1 MKKYLLILFC
11 SFAFGQ
17 ASNQMVTF
25 TQAQSLGFGLNP
37 GQSSV
42 NSNECLT
49 KAQALAKYNLNAGA
63 MSAYASNQL
72 VPRSVWA
79 AGGDITP
86 PLGADA
92 NVDWNSIRTNT
103 ATITWSGA
111 SDNVGVT
118 GYKIFMN
125 GSLLANVGLI
135 NSYALTG
142 LSALTGYSIAVRAVD
157 AAGNTSTSGMQVGFT
172 TAINPPTNLNNSV
185 SNSSSVYLWW
195 TPSSGPFPSGG
206 TATNQ
211 YVYLNGNLH
220 ATIPGNV
227 NNYTVTGLAA
237 STTYNFMVR
246 AAGINGSSGSFSN
259 DSNTTSATTFAAI
272 TYEPIGHYRTDPC
285 NSSQLYNGSDG
296 NLYWYNNGYE
306 LYTGNVY
313 IIIGLSNDVYDWY
326 DWAVYWYENGVFSSD
341 WGTNISPCSGY

>member
-1 MKKYLLILFC
+1 
-11 SFAFGQ
+11 
-17 ASNQMVTF
+17 MVTF

-37 GQSSV
+37 GQSHVTST
-42 NSNECLT
+42 ECMT

-142 LSALTGYSIAVRAVD
+142 LSALTGYSLAVRAID

-185 SNSSSVYLWW
+185 DNSSSVYLWW
-195 TPSSGPFPSGG
+195 TSSAGPFPSGG

-272 TYEPIGHYRTDPC
+272 TYNLSYYRTDPC
-285 NSSQLYNGSDG
+285 YSNQLYNGSDG

-306 LYTGNVY
+306 LYTGSVY
-313 IIIGLSNDVYDWY
+313 SYVGPSNDVYNWY
-326 DWAVYWYENGVFSSD
+326 DWESTYYQNGVYSFYS
-341 WGTNISPCSGY
+341 GTTLSPCGLY

>member
-11 SFAFGQ
+11 SLAFGQ

-25 TQAQSLGFGLNP
+25 TQAQSLGFALNA

-49 KAQALAKYNLNAGA
+49 KAQALAKYNLNAGS

-79 AGGDITP
+79 TGGDITL

-142 LSALTGYSIAVRAVD
+142 LSALTGYSLAVRAID

-195 TPSSGPFPSGG
+195 TPSTGPFPSGG

-259 DSNTTSATTFAAI
+259 DSNTTSGTTFADI
-272 TYEPIGHYRTDPC
+272 TYEPNYYYKTNPC
-285 NSSQLYNGSDG
+285 FSQQLYDGSDG
-296 NLYWYNNGYE
+296 KLYWYNNGYE
-306 LYTGNVY
+306 LYAGYVY
-313 IIIGLSNDVYDWY
+313 SYVGPSQDVYNWFDWEVRY
-326 DWAVYWYENGVFSSD
+326 LYEGVFEPYY
-341 WGTNISPCSGY
+341 GTTISPCGLY

>member
-1 MKKYLLILFC
+1 MKKYFLILFC

-42 NSNECLT
+42 NSTECLT
-49 KAQALAKYNLNAGA
+49 KAQALAKYNLDANA

-72 VPRSVWA
+72 VPRSVWVT
-79 AGGDITP
+79 GGDITLP
-86 PLGADA
+86 VGADA
-92 NVDWNSIRTNT
+92 NVDFNSIRTNT

-111 SDNVGVT
+111 TDNVGVT

-125 GSLLANVGLI
+125 SSLLATVGLI
-135 NSYALTG
+135 NSYALSG
-142 LSALTGYSIAVRAVD
+142 LSALTGYSLAVRAID

-185 SNSSSVYLWW
+185 SNSNSVYLWW
-195 TPSSGPFPSGG
+195 TQSTGPFPSGG

-211 YVYLNGNLH
+211 YVYVNGNLH
-220 ATIPGNV
+220 ATIAGNV

-259 DSNTTSATTFAAI
+259 DSNTTSGTTFASL
-272 TYEPIGHYRTDPC
+272 TYNQNFYYKTDSC
-285 NSSQLYNGSDG
+285 NSSQLYDGSDG

-306 LYTGNVY
+306 LYTGSVY
-313 IIIGLSNDVYDWY
+313 SYVGPSNDVYNWY
-326 DWAVYWYENGVFSSD
+326 DWDLTYYQNGVYSFSS
-341 WGTNISPCSGY
+341 GTTPSPCGLY

>member
-37 GQSSV
+37 GQSHVTST
-42 NSNECLT
+42 ECMT

-125 GSLLANVGLI
+125 SSLLATVGLI
-135 NSYALTG
+135 NSYSLTG

-157 AAGNTSTSGMQVGFT
+157 AVGNTSSSGMQAGFT

-195 TPSSGPFPSGG
+195 TPSAGPFPSGG

-259 DSNTTSATTFAAI
+259 DSNTTSATTFATI
-272 TYEPIGHYRTDPC
+272 TYYQTALKTDTC
-285 NSSQLYNGSDG
+285 NSSELYSGTDG
-296 NLYWYNNGYE
+296 YLYWYNNGYE
-306 LYTGNVY
+306 LYTGSVY
-313 IIIGLSNDVYDWY
+313 TYVGPSQDVYNWY
-326 DWAVYWYENGVFSSD
+326 DWESAYYQNGVYSFYS
-341 WGTNISPCSGY
+341 GTTLSPCGLY